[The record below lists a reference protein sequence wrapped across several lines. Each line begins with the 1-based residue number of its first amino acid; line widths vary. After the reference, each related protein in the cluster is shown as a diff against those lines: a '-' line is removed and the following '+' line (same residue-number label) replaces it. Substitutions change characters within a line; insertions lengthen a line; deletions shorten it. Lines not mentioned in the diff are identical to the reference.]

1 MTYFDQDEFK
11 KKLKKKLKKQTKKY
25 GKIEF
30 KTKSY
35 GNFYFLGF
43 IGAAVFF
50 VSHANGFW
58 DGVLGFLKAIV
69 WPVFLVYQA
78 FASMLGH

>member
-1 MTYFDQDEFK
+1 MSNFDQAEFK

-25 GKIEF
+25 GKIQLKS
-30 KTKSY
+30 KTYS
-35 GNFYFLGF
+35 NFYFLGF
-43 IGAAVFF
+43 IGAGIYF

-69 WPVFLVYQA
+69 WPAFLVYQA
-78 FASMLGH
+78 FAGLLG